1 MPRSPYIVY
10 FSRAAEPAPEGVR
23 RFAAATNH
31 RVVELRH
38 LDDVLETIGRAYPA
52 AIVVEVGDSPED
64 ALNLCRIVKSE
75 VFTAI
80 VPVVFYLN
88 GRGALDTA
96 DALEAGADD
105 VLTPTTPPRESDLRL
120 RLAIERV
127 QRDVSVHPTTL
138 LPGTVQIERDQ
149 WERIRSGEPF
159 AVCYADLD
167 YFKEFND
174 RYGYA
179 RGDRV
184 IWITSRILRDV
195 VRAHSPRAFIGH
207 IGGDDFVFHV
217 PVEDMRRCCED
228 VIDVFDVLIP
238 WQYDEEDRARGY
250 FLGKDRRGHEYRVP
264 LMSISIGVVTNERRR
279 LVHPAQI
286 AAIVTEMKAYA
297 KTLPGSTYAVD
308 RRADPDL

>member
-1 MPRSPYIVY
+1 MSRSPYVIY
-10 FSRAAEPAPEGVR
+10 FSCAARPAPEPVE
-23 RFAAATNH
+23 RFARATHH
-31 RVVELRH
+31 RLLALHRLE
-38 LDDVLETIGRAYPA
+38 DVFETISRSYPA
-52 AIVVEVGDSPED
+52 AIVVD
-64 ALNLCRIVKSE
+64 ASDPPDPALELCRAVKTE

-88 GRGALDTA
+88 GAGNLNTA
-96 DALEAGADD
+96 DALEAGADE
-105 VLTPTTPPRESDLRL
+105 VITPATPERESDLRL
-120 RLAIERV
+120 RLAVERA

-138 LPGTVQIERDQ
+138 LPGTIQIERDL
-149 WERIRSGEPF
+149 WERIRSGQSF

-195 VRAHSPRAFIGH
+195 VRAHSPRAFVGH

-217 PVEDMRRCCED
+217 PLADMRRCCED
-228 VIDVFDVLIP
+228 IIDVFDALIP
-238 WQYDEEDRARGY
+238 WQYDEEDRVRGY

-279 LVHPAQI
+279 LIHPAQI
-286 AAIVTEMKAYA
+286 AEIVTEMKAYA
-297 KTLPGSTYAVD
+297 KTLPGSAYAVD